1 MTPIGGELLGQ
12 ESGHALKCEIA
23 AETLRSFGGL
33 RLRLTGHSMLPA
45 IWPGD
50 TVEIEQRSF
59 ADIVPG
65 DVVLYCRQR
74 RLFAHRVLRTI
85 DSKEGTRLIVRG
97 DALPEPDAPVFPAE
111 VLGCVTEIVRSD
123 QSVHPL
129 AIPTLRTRCV
139 ARILRLS
146 ATFSRLLVHLRIS
159 CSNSAKRERLCQV

>member
-1 MTPIGGELLGQ
+1 MTSIGGELLSQ
-12 ESGHALKCEIA
+12 ESEHALKCEIA

-74 RLFAHRVLRTI
+74 RLFAHRVLRVI
-85 DSKEGTRLIVRG
+85 DSKEGARLAVQG

-123 QSVHPL
+123 QSIHPP
-129 AIPTLRTRCV
+129 AIPTLATRCV
-139 ARILRLS
+139 ARILRHS
-146 ATFSRLLVHLRIS
+146 ASFSRLLVHLRI
-159 CSNSAKRERLCQV
+159 NRAYSAEREGLCQV